1 MQAELQAERLAKD
14 GKGTRFKPGQNY
26 YTIKRDRIAAKL
38 NELVAEYFP
47 NGDYSRMDAS
57 RLSLAAKHYVTAE
70 TCRDPIV
77 AQRATRVA
85 EYLLSKLKP
94 PPAQRPSAAADQAAL
109 ALELLLN
116 KSPPDGG

>member
-47 NGDYSRMDAS
+47 NGDYSPHGRQPFEPCGQALCHRRNVPRS
-57 RLSLAAKHYVTAE
+57 HCGP
-70 TCRDPIV
+70 TCD
-77 AQRATRVA
+77 
-85 EYLLSKLKP
+85 
-94 PPAQRPSAAADQAAL
+94 
-109 ALELLLN
+109 
-116 KSPPDGG
+116 